1 MNIDTM
7 VSLFTIING
16 DIRIL
21 LFKKAT
27 EPYKGY
33 WMLPTISLNKEE
45 SIDNVITSLVIDQIG
60 LSNIWLEQNYTF
72 ANLDRGYDNRMVSIT
87 YIGLIDSVSIDIKM
101 KKNDIEKEW
110 FRITELPKLA
120 FDNDK
125 VINKAIEELKTK
137 IVNTSILKLLLPSD
151 FTLPELQKILQ
162 NLLNV
167 ELDRRN
173 FRKKLL
179 ELDLIEETGDI
190 NDGGAGRPAKL
201 YRFRD
206 NIRNINILNI

>member
-1 MNIDTM
+1 MP
-7 VSLFTIING
+7 LIN
-16 DIRIL
+16 
-21 LFKKAT
+21 
-27 EPYKGY
+27 
-33 WMLPTISLNKEE
+33 
-45 SIDNVITSLVIDQIG
+45 
-60 LSNIWLEQNYTF
+60 
-72 ANLDRGYDNRMVSIT
+72 
-87 YIGLIDSVSIDIKM
+87 
-101 KKNDIEKEW
+101 
-110 FRITELPKLA
+110 ELPKLA
-120 FDNDK
+120 YDNDK

-137 IVNTSILKLLLPSD
+137 IVNTNIHKLLLPSD

-206 NIRNINILNI
+206 NIRNINILNIWRVKGW

>member
-16 DIRIL
+16 DIKIL

-33 WMLPTISLNKEE
+33 WMLPTTSLSKEE
-45 SIDNVITSLVIDQIG
+45 SIDNVITSLVIDKIG

-72 ANLDRGYDNRMVSIT
+72 ANLDRGYDNRMISIT
-87 YIGLIDSVSIDIKM
+87 YMGLIDSISIDIKM
-101 KKNDIEKEW
+101 QKNDIEKEW
-110 FRITELPKLA
+110 FKINELPKLA
-120 FDNDK
+120 YDNDK

-137 IVNTSILKLLLPSD
+137 IVNTNILKLLLPSD